1 MSTATTAAAGTVAAK
16 KKKSAAGMFLRRFLR
31 NRTVIISFVILLLL
45 VLACIFA
52 PVLTPYS
59 YETVDTTAMFQTPS
73 LQHLCGTDKLGR
85 DILTRLLYG
94 GRFSLS
100 IGILSTL
107 TSILIGVI
115 LGSIAGYFGGRTDNI
130 ICRIMDIIQAIP
142 PILFAIVVASILG
155 TGFFNTVLALALT
168 GACGY
173 ARLLRASV
181 MGVRSME
188 YVEAAQEINCSN
200 FRIIMKHLLPN
211 CISPMIV
218 QGTMGVAQQILIA
231 AGLSFIGLGIQ
242 PPNPEWGAMLTAGRA
257 YIRDYPHLVIFPGIA
272 IAITVL
278 VLNLLGDA
286 LRDALDPK
294 LKN

>member
-1 MSTATTAAAGTVAAK
+1 MAKAAV
-16 KKKSAAGMFLRRFLR
+16 KKKSSFGVFIRRFMR
-31 NRTVIISFVILLLL
+31 NRVVIVSFFLLVILVLL
-45 VLACIFA
+45 CIFA
-52 PVLTPYS
+52 PVVSPYS
-59 YETVDTTAMFQTPS
+59 FSKVDAGSKFQGPS
-73 LQHLCGTDKLGR
+73 AAHLCGTDNLGR
-85 DILTRLLYG
+85 DIFTRLLYG
-94 GRFSLS
+94 GRYSLS
-100 IGILSTL
+100 IGVCSTL
-107 TSILIGVI
+107 ISVCIGII
-115 LGSIAGYFGGRTDNI
+115 LGSIAGYFGGMVDNI
-130 ICRIMDIIQAIP
+130 ICRIMDVIQAIP

-155 TGFFNTVLALALT
+155 TGFMNTILALAVT

-181 MGVRSME
+181 MSVRNME
-188 YVEAAQEINCSN
+188 YVEAASEINCSSA
-200 FRIIMKHLLPN
+200 RIIFRHVLPN
-211 CISPMIV
+211 AISPMIV

-286 LRDALDPK
+286 LRDALDPR